1 MTLYIIL
8 IFSAICVGMAISVKA
23 FGTGGKRKR
32 IFQDIYF
39 SIEEVDGIGVLY
51 TKTGEYSAVL
61 KMENPVQKYS
71 ANIEAYYEFTHLFAA
86 LAQTLGEGYALHKQ
100 DVFVRKAFKEENGGN
115 HEFLSESYFR
125 YFNGRPFTDSVCYL
139 TITQENKKSRL
150 MSFDNKKWRDFLVK
164 IRKVHDQLRDA
175 GVKSR
180 FLGKT
185 EQWPKNL
192 NGREYNGMNAMML
205 LLHCEKEG
213 YKIPRFCTFDRI
225 QQFNKTGKKDEEQ
238 KPRVSVL
245 KGEHSFPVMLTT
257 FTVVNKETKEHIKW
271 EDYKL
276 LSQEERE
283 KYNVYPKLQT
293 YHVFNVAQTNLKE
306 VRPEFW
312 EKLEQEYSM
321 PKVEKDEQFAF
332 EPVDRMI
339 ADNRWICPIKP
350 MFGDSAYFSISKNE
364 IVMPEKRQFKDG
376 ESFYSNLFH
385 EMGHSTGAEGQLD
398 RIKPATFGS
407 AEYAR
412 EELVAELTAALTAQ
426 RYGMTKHLKGDS
438 AAYLKSWLDSLKESP
453 QFIKTTLLDVKKA
466 TSMLTQHI
474 DKIAMEIDQ
483 EKKAEQENGQGKSYL
498 SIDDGDHAVLAYN
511 GSAVYIQHHEKE
523 DSVKIA
529 VPTSNGLEVKLSVP
543 YDHGKDLDTN
553 YQEAFA
559 QYKSLT
565 EPSQSKENVYYAS
578 IAYLQSTDDTSEL
591 DKLKEKGD
599 YQGLLTLAKEYYDG
613 NGMDEEQTYRK
624 PCQNRGDD
632 LLIEDKDFAVV
643 YNGSVGGTYEVFLKH
658 TEQEVRDHITR
669 YGIGRASEDVKAVAR
684 EMTAEEF
691 SELAQ
696 RKMPI
701 FQMPNGGL
709 LNLQYNKDKDSLDVG
724 TVTNAGLSVKH
735 TFPFSHNHSMD
746 ANISSAYEQ
755 LLDMEEYQKEE
766 VQEEHVAKSAFR
778 R

>member
-1 MTLYIIL
+1 MEQKINEKPTAEQKALDL
-8 IFSAICVGMAISVKA
+8 FSEMMIAKIESLS
-23 FGTGGKRKR
+23 GK
-32 IFQDIYF
+32 
-39 SIEEVDGIGVLY
+39 DGW
-51 TKTGEYSAVL
+51 K
-61 KMENPVQKYS
+61 KPW
-71 ANIEAYYEFTHLFAA
+71 FTEGA
-86 LAQTLGEGYALHKQ
+86 L
-100 DVFVRKAFKEENGGN
+100 
-115 HEFLSESYFR
+115 
-125 YFNGRPFTDSVCYL
+125 
-139 TITQENKKSRL
+139 
-150 MSFDNKKWRDFLVK
+150 
-164 IRKVHDQLRDA
+164 
-175 GVKSR
+175 
-180 FLGKT
+180 
-185 EQWPKNL
+185 QWPKNL
-192 NGREYNGMNAMML
+192 NGREYNGMNAFLL

-225 QQFNKTGKKDEEQ
+225 QQFNKSGSRDKEA

-257 FTVVNKETKEHIKW
+257 FTVVDKETKERIKW

-276 LSQEERE
+276 LSQEQRE

-306 VRPEFW
+306 VRPELW

-321 PKVEKDEQFAF
+321 PKVDRSEAF

-339 ADNRWICPIKP
+339 TDNRWICPIKP
-350 MFGDSAYFSISKNE
+350 MYGDSAYYSISKNE
-364 IVMPEKRQFKDG
+364 IVVPEKGQFKDG

-385 EMGHSTGAEGQLD
+385 EMGHSTGAENQLD
-398 RIKPATFGS
+398 RLKPTTFGS

-426 RYGMTKHLKGDS
+426 RYGMSKHLKDDT
-438 AAYLKSWLDSLKESP
+438 AAYLKAWLDSLKESP
-453 QFIKTTLLDVKKA
+453 QYIKTVLLDVKKA
-466 TSMLTQHI
+466 SSMLTQR
-474 DKIAMEIDQ
+474 IDQ
-483 EKKAEQENGQGKSYL
+483 IALEIEEEKKAEQTENIG
-498 SIDDGDHAVLAYN
+498 N
-511 GSAVYIQHHEKE
+511 EEKE
-523 DSVKIA
+523 
-529 VPTSNGLEVKLSVP
+529 
-543 YDHGKDLDTN
+543 
-553 YQEAFA
+553 
-559 QYKSLT
+559 T
-565 EPSQSKENVYYAS
+565 ENKNAGQVYYAS
-578 IAYLQSTDDTSEL
+578 VAYLQSSDDTAEL

-599 YQGLLTLAKEYYDG
+599 YEGLLTLAKEYYDG

-709 LNLQYNKDKDSLDVG
+709 LNLQYDKEKDCLDVG
-724 TVTNAGLSVKH
+724 TVTNAGLTVKH
-735 TFPFSHNHSMD
+735 SFPFSHDHSLD

-766 VQEEHVAKSAFR
+766 QANDVGQQEERVAKSAFHR
-778 R
+778 

>member
-1 MTLYIIL
+1 MGKPYAKEGP
-8 IFSAICVGMAISVKA
+8 SAEDKA
-23 FGTGGKRKR
+23 L
-32 IFQDIYF
+32 D
-39 SIEEVDGIGVLY
+39 
-51 TKTGEYSAVL
+51 
-61 KMENPVQKYS
+61 
-71 ANIEAYYEFTHLFAA
+71 LFADMMIERIQSLSGKDGWKKPWFTEGA
-86 LAQTLGEGYALHKQ
+86 L
-100 DVFVRKAFKEENGGN
+100 
-115 HEFLSESYFR
+115 
-125 YFNGRPFTDSVCYL
+125 
-139 TITQENKKSRL
+139 
-150 MSFDNKKWRDFLVK
+150 
-164 IRKVHDQLRDA
+164 
-175 GVKSR
+175 
-180 FLGKT
+180 
-185 EQWPKNL
+185 QWPKNL

-412 EELVAELTAALTAQ
+412 EELVAELPAALTAQ

-466 TSMLTQHI
+466 TSILTQHI

-483 EKKAEQENGQGKSYL
+483 EKKAEQ
-498 SIDDGDHAVLAYN
+498 
-511 GSAVYIQHHEKE
+511 
-523 DSVKIA
+523 
-529 VPTSNGLEVKLSVP
+529 
-543 YDHGKDLDTN
+543 
-553 YQEAFA
+553 
-559 QYKSLT
+559 
-565 EPSQSKENVYYAS
+565 KENVGNEEKMEGSKDAGQVYYAS
-578 IAYLQSTDDTSEL
+578 VAYLQSTDDTSEL
-591 DKLKEKGD
+591 DKLKDRGD
-599 YQGLLTLAKEYYDG
+599 YDGLLKLAKDYYDG

>member
-1 MTLYIIL
+1 MIERIQSLSGKDGWKKPWFTEGTL
-8 IFSAICVGMAISVKA
+8 
-23 FGTGGKRKR
+23 
-32 IFQDIYF
+32 
-39 SIEEVDGIGVLY
+39 
-51 TKTGEYSAVL
+51 
-61 KMENPVQKYS
+61 
-71 ANIEAYYEFTHLFAA
+71 
-86 LAQTLGEGYALHKQ
+86 
-100 DVFVRKAFKEENGGN
+100 
-115 HEFLSESYFR
+115 
-125 YFNGRPFTDSVCYL
+125 
-139 TITQENKKSRL
+139 
-150 MSFDNKKWRDFLVK
+150 
-164 IRKVHDQLRDA
+164 
-175 GVKSR
+175 
-180 FLGKT
+180 
-185 EQWPKNL
+185 QWPKNL
-192 NGREYNGMNAMML
+192 NGREYNGMNAFML

-225 QQFNKTGKKDEEQ
+225 QLFNKAGKKDEEQ

-332 EPVDRMI
+332 EPMDRMI

-483 EKKAEQENGQGKSYL
+483 EKKAEQ
-498 SIDDGDHAVLAYN
+498 
-511 GSAVYIQHHEKE
+511 
-523 DSVKIA
+523 
-529 VPTSNGLEVKLSVP
+529 
-543 YDHGKDLDTN
+543 
-553 YQEAFA
+553 
-559 QYKSLT
+559 
-565 EPSQSKENVYYAS
+565 KENVGNEEKMEGSKDAGQVYYAS
-578 IAYLQSTDDTSEL
+578 VAYLQSTDDTSEL
-591 DKLKEKGD
+591 DKLKDRGD
-599 YQGLLTLAKEYYDG
+599 YDGLLKLAKDYYDG

-632 LLIEDKDFAVV
+632 LLIEDKDCAVV

-724 TVTNAGLSVKH
+724 TVINAGLSVKH
-735 TFPFSHNHSMD
+735 SFPFSHDHSLD

>member
-1 MTLYIIL
+1 MTMGKPYAKEGQ
-8 IFSAICVGMAISVKA
+8 SAEDKA
-23 FGTGGKRKR
+23 L
-32 IFQDIYF
+32 D
-39 SIEEVDGIGVLY
+39 
-51 TKTGEYSAVL
+51 
-61 KMENPVQKYS
+61 
-71 ANIEAYYEFTHLFAA
+71 LFADMMIERIQSLSGKDGWKKPWFTEGA
-86 LAQTLGEGYALHKQ
+86 L
-100 DVFVRKAFKEENGGN
+100 
-115 HEFLSESYFR
+115 
-125 YFNGRPFTDSVCYL
+125 
-139 TITQENKKSRL
+139 
-150 MSFDNKKWRDFLVK
+150 
-164 IRKVHDQLRDA
+164 
-175 GVKSR
+175 
-180 FLGKT
+180 
-185 EQWPKNL
+185 QWPKNL
-192 NGREYNGMNAMML
+192 NGREYNGMNAFML

-225 QQFNKTGKKDEEQ
+225 QLFNKAGKKDEEQ

-271 EDYKL
+271 EDYKQ

-332 EPVDRMI
+332 EPMDRMI

-483 EKKAEQENGQGKSYL
+483 EKKAEQ
-498 SIDDGDHAVLAYN
+498 
-511 GSAVYIQHHEKE
+511 
-523 DSVKIA
+523 
-529 VPTSNGLEVKLSVP
+529 
-543 YDHGKDLDTN
+543 
-553 YQEAFA
+553 
-559 QYKSLT
+559 
-565 EPSQSKENVYYAS
+565 KENDGNEEKMEGSKDAGQVYYAS
-578 IAYLQSTDDTSEL
+578 VAYLQSTDDTSEL
-591 DKLKEKGD
+591 DKLKDRGD
-599 YQGLLTLAKEYYDG
+599 YDGLLKLAKDYYDG

-658 TEQEVRDHITR
+658 TEQEIRDHITR

-701 FQMPNGGL
+701 FQMPNGGM

-735 TFPFSHNHSMD
+735 SFPFSHDHSMD

-755 LLDMEEYQKEE
+755 LLDMEEYQKED

>member
-1 MTLYIIL
+1 MGNKNHEGP
-8 IFSAICVGMAISVKA
+8 SAEDK
-23 FGTGGKRKR
+23 
-32 IFQDIYF
+32 
-39 SIEEVDGIGVLY
+39 
-51 TKTGEYSAVL
+51 
-61 KMENPVQKYS
+61 
-71 ANIEAYYEFTHLFAA
+71 A
-86 LAQTLGEGYALHKQ
+86 LALFSEMMISKIESLRSKDGWKKPWFTEGAL
-100 DVFVRKAFKEENGGN
+100 
-115 HEFLSESYFR
+115 
-125 YFNGRPFTDSVCYL
+125 
-139 TITQENKKSRL
+139 
-150 MSFDNKKWRDFLVK
+150 
-164 IRKVHDQLRDA
+164 
-175 GVKSR
+175 
-180 FLGKT
+180 
-185 EQWPKNL
+185 QWPKNL
-192 NGREYNGMNAMML
+192 NGREYNGMNAFLL

-225 QQFNKTGKKDEEQ
+225 QQFNRTGSKDKEA

-257 FTVVNKETKEHIKW
+257 FTVVDKETKERIKW

-276 LSQEERE
+276 LSQEQRE

-306 VRPEFW
+306 VRPELW

-321 PKVEKDEQFAF
+321 PKVDKSGAFSF

-350 MFGDSAYFSISKNE
+350 VYGDSAYYSISKNE
-364 IVMPEKRQFKDG
+364 IVVPEKGQFKDG
-376 ESFYSNLFH
+376 ESFYSNLYH
-385 EMGHSTGAEGQLD
+385 EMGHSTGAENQLD
-398 RIKPATFGS
+398 RIKPTTFGS

-426 RYGMTKHLKGDS
+426 RYGMSKHLKDDT
-438 AAYLKSWLDSLKESP
+438 AAYLKAWLDSLKESP
-453 QFIKTTLLDVKKA
+453 QYIKTVLLDVKKA

-483 EKKAEQENGQGKSYL
+483 EKKAEQ
-498 SIDDGDHAVLAYN
+498 
-511 GSAVYIQHHEKE
+511 
-523 DSVKIA
+523 
-529 VPTSNGLEVKLSVP
+529 
-543 YDHGKDLDTN
+543 
-553 YQEAFA
+553 
-559 QYKSLT
+559 
-565 EPSQSKENVYYAS
+565 KENVGNEEKMEGSKDAGQVYYAS
-578 IAYLQSTDDTSEL
+578 VAYLQSTDDTSEL
-591 DKLKEKGD
+591 DKLKDRGD
-599 YQGLLTLAKEYYDG
+599 YDGLLKLAKDYYDG

-684 EMTAEEF
+684 EMVAEEF
-691 SELAQ
+691 SELAH

-701 FQMPNGGL
+701 FQMPNGSL
-709 LNLQYNKDKDSLDVG
+709 LNLQYDKEKDSLDVG

-735 TFPFSHNHSMD
+735 SFPFSHDHSMD

-766 VQEEHVAKSAFR
+766 LQEEHVAKSAFR

>member
-1 MTLYIIL
+1 M
-8 IFSAICVGMAISVKA
+8 GNK
-23 FGTGGKRKR
+23 
-32 IFQDIYF
+32 
-39 SIEEVDGIGVLY
+39 
-51 TKTGEYSAVL
+51 
-61 KMENPVQKYS
+61 
-71 ANIEAYYEFTHLFAA
+71 
-86 LAQTLGEGYALHKQ
+86 
-100 DVFVRKAFKEENGGN
+100 N
-115 HEFLSESYFR
+115 HEGSSAEDKALDLFSEMMITKIESLR
-125 YFNGRPFTDSVCYL
+125 SKDGWKKPWFTEGAL
-139 TITQENKKSRL
+139 
-150 MSFDNKKWRDFLVK
+150 
-164 IRKVHDQLRDA
+164 
-175 GVKSR
+175 
-180 FLGKT
+180 
-185 EQWPKNL
+185 QWPKNL
-192 NGREYNGMNAMML
+192 NGREYNGMNAFLL

-213 YKIPRFCTFDRI
+213 YRIPRFCTFDRI
-225 QQFNKTGKKDEEQ
+225 QQFNKPGSRDKEA

-257 FTVVNKETKEHIKW
+257 FTVVDKETKERIKW

-276 LSQEERE
+276 LSQEQRE

-306 VRPEFW
+306 VRPELW

-321 PKVEKDEQFAF
+321 PKVDRSEAF

-339 ADNRWICPIKP
+339 TDNRWICPIKP
-350 MFGDSAYFSISKNE
+350 MYGDSAYYSISKNE
-364 IVMPEKRQFKDG
+364 IVVPEKGQFKDG

-385 EMGHSTGAEGQLD
+385 EMGHSTGAENQLD
-398 RIKPATFGS
+398 RLKPTTFGS

-426 RYGMTKHLKGDS
+426 RYGMSKHLKDDT
-438 AAYLKSWLDSLKESP
+438 AAYLKAWLDSLKESP
-453 QFIKTTLLDVKKA
+453 QYIKTVLLDVKKA
-466 TSMLTQHI
+466 SSMLTQR
-474 DKIAMEIDQ
+474 IDQ
-483 EKKAEQENGQGKSYL
+483 IALEIEEEKKAEQTENIGNEEKKTENKNAGQ
-498 SIDDGDHAVLAYN
+498 
-511 GSAVYIQHHEKE
+511 
-523 DSVKIA
+523 
-529 VPTSNGLEVKLSVP
+529 
-543 YDHGKDLDTN
+543 
-553 YQEAFA
+553 
-559 QYKSLT
+559 
-565 EPSQSKENVYYAS
+565 VYYAS
-578 IAYLQSTDDTSEL
+578 VAYLQTSDDTAEL

-599 YQGLLTLAKEYYDG
+599 YEGLLTLAKEYYDG

-684 EMTAEEF
+684 DMVAEEF

-709 LNLQYNKDKDSLDVG
+709 LNLQYDKEKDCLDVG

-735 TFPFSHNHSMD
+735 SFPFSHDHTLD
-746 ANISSAYEQ
+746 ANICSAYEQ

-766 VQEEHVAKSAFR
+766 QANDVGQQEERVAKSAFHR
-778 R
+778 

>member
-1 MTLYIIL
+1 MEQKINEKPTAEQKALDL
-8 IFSAICVGMAISVKA
+8 FSEMMIAKIESLSKKDGWKKPW
-23 FGTGGKRKR
+23 FTEGT
-32 IFQDIYF
+32 
-39 SIEEVDGIGVLY
+39 
-51 TKTGEYSAVL
+51 
-61 KMENPVQKYS
+61 M
-71 ANIEAYYEFTHLFAA
+71 
-86 LAQTLGEGYALHKQ
+86 
-100 DVFVRKAFKEENGGN
+100 
-115 HEFLSESYFR
+115 
-125 YFNGRPFTDSVCYL
+125 
-139 TITQENKKSRL
+139 
-150 MSFDNKKWRDFLVK
+150 
-164 IRKVHDQLRDA
+164 
-175 GVKSR
+175 
-180 FLGKT
+180 
-185 EQWPKNL
+185 QWPKNL
-192 NGREYNGMNAMML
+192 NGREYNGMNAFLL

-225 QQFNKTGKKDEEQ
+225 QQFNKPGSRDKEA

-257 FTVVNKETKEHIKW
+257 FTVVDKETKEHIKW

-276 LSQEERE
+276 LSQEQRE

-306 VRPEFW
+306 VRPELW

-321 PKVEKDEQFAF
+321 PKVDRSEAF

-339 ADNRWICPIKP
+339 TDNRWICPIKP
-350 MFGDSAYFSISKNE
+350 MYGDSAYYSISKDE
-364 IVMPEKRQFKDG
+364 IVVPEKGQFKDG

-385 EMGHSTGAEGQLD
+385 EMGHSTGAENQLD
-398 RIKPATFGS
+398 RLKPTTFGS

-426 RYGMTKHLKGDS
+426 RYGMSKHLKDDT
-438 AAYLKSWLDSLKESP
+438 AAYLKAWLDSLKESP
-453 QFIKTTLLDVKKA
+453 QYIKTVLLDVKKA
-466 TSMLTQHI
+466 SSMLTQR
-474 DKIAMEIDQ
+474 IDQ
-483 EKKAEQENGQGKSYL
+483 IALEIEEEKKAEQTENIG
-498 SIDDGDHAVLAYN
+498 N
-511 GSAVYIQHHEKE
+511 EEKE
-523 DSVKIA
+523 
-529 VPTSNGLEVKLSVP
+529 
-543 YDHGKDLDTN
+543 
-553 YQEAFA
+553 
-559 QYKSLT
+559 T
-565 EPSQSKENVYYAS
+565 ENKNAGQVYYAS
-578 IAYLQSTDDTSEL
+578 VAYLQTSDDTAEL

-599 YQGLLTLAKEYYDG
+599 YEGLLTLAKEYYDG

-684 EMTAEEF
+684 DMVAEEF

-709 LNLQYNKDKDSLDVG
+709 LNLQYDKEKDCLDVG
-724 TVTNAGLSVKH
+724 TVTNAGLTVKH
-735 TFPFSHNHSMD
+735 SFPFSHDHSLD

-766 VQEEHVAKSAFR
+766 QANDVGQQEERVAKSAFHR
-778 R
+778 

>member
-1 MTLYIIL
+1 MVKPYAKEGQ
-8 IFSAICVGMAISVKA
+8 SAEDKA
-23 FGTGGKRKR
+23 L
-32 IFQDIYF
+32 D
-39 SIEEVDGIGVLY
+39 
-51 TKTGEYSAVL
+51 
-61 KMENPVQKYS
+61 
-71 ANIEAYYEFTHLFAA
+71 LFADMMIERIQS
-86 LAQTLGEGYALHKQ
+86 LSGKDGWKKPWFTEGTL
-100 DVFVRKAFKEENGGN
+100 
-115 HEFLSESYFR
+115 
-125 YFNGRPFTDSVCYL
+125 
-139 TITQENKKSRL
+139 
-150 MSFDNKKWRDFLVK
+150 
-164 IRKVHDQLRDA
+164 
-175 GVKSR
+175 
-180 FLGKT
+180 
-185 EQWPKNL
+185 QWPKNL

-293 YHVFNVAQTNLKE
+293 YHVFNVSQTNLKE

-483 EKKAEQENGQGKSYL
+483 EKKAEQTENVGNEEKMEGSKDAGQ
-498 SIDDGDHAVLAYN
+498 
-511 GSAVYIQHHEKE
+511 
-523 DSVKIA
+523 
-529 VPTSNGLEVKLSVP
+529 
-543 YDHGKDLDTN
+543 
-553 YQEAFA
+553 
-559 QYKSLT
+559 
-565 EPSQSKENVYYAS
+565 VYYAS
-578 IAYLQSTDDTSEL
+578 VAYLQSTDDTSEL
-591 DKLKEKGD
+591 DKLKDRGD
-599 YQGLLTLAKEYYDG
+599 YDGLLKLAKDYYDG
-613 NGMDEEQTYRK
+613 NGMDEKQTYRK

-658 TEQEVRDHITR
+658 TEQEIRDHITR

-735 TFPFSHNHSMD
+735 SFPFSHDHSMD

>member
-1 MTLYIIL
+1 MT
-8 IFSAICVGMAISVKA
+8 M
-23 FGTGGKRKR
+23 GKP
-32 IFQDIYF
+32 
-39 SIEEVDGIGVLY
+39 Y
-51 TKTGEYSAVL
+51 TKEGPSAEDKAL
-61 KMENPVQKYS
+61 D
-71 ANIEAYYEFTHLFAA
+71 LFADMMIERIQSLSGKDGWKKPWFTEGA
-86 LAQTLGEGYALHKQ
+86 L
-100 DVFVRKAFKEENGGN
+100 
-115 HEFLSESYFR
+115 
-125 YFNGRPFTDSVCYL
+125 
-139 TITQENKKSRL
+139 
-150 MSFDNKKWRDFLVK
+150 
-164 IRKVHDQLRDA
+164 
-175 GVKSR
+175 
-180 FLGKT
+180 
-185 EQWPKNL
+185 QWPKNL

-483 EKKAEQENGQGKSYL
+483 EKKAEQTENVGNEEKMEGSKDAGQ
-498 SIDDGDHAVLAYN
+498 
-511 GSAVYIQHHEKE
+511 
-523 DSVKIA
+523 
-529 VPTSNGLEVKLSVP
+529 
-543 YDHGKDLDTN
+543 
-553 YQEAFA
+553 
-559 QYKSLT
+559 
-565 EPSQSKENVYYAS
+565 VYYAS
-578 IAYLQSTDDTSEL
+578 VAYLQSTDDTSEL

>member
-1 MTLYIIL
+1 MTMGKPYAKEGP
-8 IFSAICVGMAISVKA
+8 SAEDKA
-23 FGTGGKRKR
+23 L
-32 IFQDIYF
+32 D
-39 SIEEVDGIGVLY
+39 
-51 TKTGEYSAVL
+51 
-61 KMENPVQKYS
+61 
-71 ANIEAYYEFTHLFAA
+71 LFADMMIERIQS
-86 LAQTLGEGYALHKQ
+86 LSGKDGWKKPWFTEGTL
-100 DVFVRKAFKEENGGN
+100 
-115 HEFLSESYFR
+115 
-125 YFNGRPFTDSVCYL
+125 
-139 TITQENKKSRL
+139 
-150 MSFDNKKWRDFLVK
+150 
-164 IRKVHDQLRDA
+164 
-175 GVKSR
+175 
-180 FLGKT
+180 
-185 EQWPKNL
+185 QWPKNL
-192 NGREYNGMNAMML
+192 NGREYNGMNAFML

-225 QQFNKTGKKDEEQ
+225 QMFNKAGKKDEEQ

-483 EKKAEQENGQGKSYL
+483 EKKAEQKENVGKEENMEGSM
-498 SIDDGDHAVLAYN
+498 DDGR
-511 GSAVYIQHHEKE
+511 
-523 DSVKIA
+523 
-529 VPTSNGLEVKLSVP
+529 
-543 YDHGKDLDTN
+543 
-553 YQEAFA
+553 
-559 QYKSLT
+559 
-565 EPSQSKENVYYAS
+565 VYYAS
-578 IAYLQSTDDTSEL
+578 VAYLQSTDDTSEL
-591 DKLKEKGD
+591 DKLKDRGD
-599 YQGLLTLAKEYYDG
+599 YDGLLKLAKDYYDG
-613 NGMDEEQTYRK
+613 NGMDEEHTYRK

-684 EMTAEEF
+684 DMTAEEF

-735 TFPFSHNHSMD
+735 SFPFSHDHSMD

-755 LLDMEEYQKEE
+755 LLDMEEYQKED

>member
-1 MTLYIIL
+1 MGKPYAKEGP
-8 IFSAICVGMAISVKA
+8 SAEDKA
-23 FGTGGKRKR
+23 L
-32 IFQDIYF
+32 D
-39 SIEEVDGIGVLY
+39 
-51 TKTGEYSAVL
+51 
-61 KMENPVQKYS
+61 
-71 ANIEAYYEFTHLFAA
+71 LFADMMIERIQS
-86 LAQTLGEGYALHKQ
+86 LSGKDGWRKPWFTEGTL
-100 DVFVRKAFKEENGGN
+100 
-115 HEFLSESYFR
+115 
-125 YFNGRPFTDSVCYL
+125 
-139 TITQENKKSRL
+139 
-150 MSFDNKKWRDFLVK
+150 
-164 IRKVHDQLRDA
+164 
-175 GVKSR
+175 
-180 FLGKT
+180 
-185 EQWPKNL
+185 QWPKNL

-225 QQFNKTGKKDEEQ
+225 QLFNKAGKKDEEQ

-293 YHVFNVAQTNLKE
+293 YHVFNVEQTNLKE

-483 EKKAEQENGQGKSYL
+483 EKKAEQKENVGKEENMEGSM
-498 SIDDGDHAVLAYN
+498 DDGR
-511 GSAVYIQHHEKE
+511 
-523 DSVKIA
+523 
-529 VPTSNGLEVKLSVP
+529 
-543 YDHGKDLDTN
+543 
-553 YQEAFA
+553 
-559 QYKSLT
+559 
-565 EPSQSKENVYYAS
+565 VYYAS
-578 IAYLQSTDDTSEL
+578 VAYLQSTDDTSEL

-599 YQGLLTLAKEYYDG
+599 YNGLLTLAKDYYDG

-643 YNGSVGGTYEVFLKH
+643 YNGSVGGTYEIFLKH

-696 RKMPI
+696 RKKPI

-724 TVTNAGLSVKH
+724 TVTNTGLSVKH
-735 TFPFSHNHSMD
+735 SFPFSHDHSLD

-755 LLDMEEYQKEE
+755 LLDMDKYQKEE
-766 VQEEHVAKSAFR
+766 VQEEHIAKSAFR

>member
-1 MTLYIIL
+1 MTMGKPYAKEGP
-8 IFSAICVGMAISVKA
+8 SAEDKA
-23 FGTGGKRKR
+23 L
-32 IFQDIYF
+32 D
-39 SIEEVDGIGVLY
+39 
-51 TKTGEYSAVL
+51 
-61 KMENPVQKYS
+61 
-71 ANIEAYYEFTHLFAA
+71 LFADMMIERIQS
-86 LAQTLGEGYALHKQ
+86 LSGKDGWKKPWFTEGTL
-100 DVFVRKAFKEENGGN
+100 
-115 HEFLSESYFR
+115 
-125 YFNGRPFTDSVCYL
+125 
-139 TITQENKKSRL
+139 
-150 MSFDNKKWRDFLVK
+150 
-164 IRKVHDQLRDA
+164 
-175 GVKSR
+175 
-180 FLGKT
+180 
-185 EQWPKNL
+185 QWPKNL
-192 NGREYNGMNAMML
+192 NGREYNGMNAFML

-225 QQFNKTGKKDEEQ
+225 QLFNKAGKKDEEQ

-332 EPVDRMI
+332 EPMDRMI

-483 EKKAEQENGQGKSYL
+483 EKKAEQ
-498 SIDDGDHAVLAYN
+498 
-511 GSAVYIQHHEKE
+511 
-523 DSVKIA
+523 
-529 VPTSNGLEVKLSVP
+529 
-543 YDHGKDLDTN
+543 
-553 YQEAFA
+553 
-559 QYKSLT
+559 
-565 EPSQSKENVYYAS
+565 KENVGNEEKMEGSKDAGQVYYAS
-578 IAYLQSTDDTSEL
+578 VAYLQSTDDTSEL
-591 DKLKEKGD
+591 DKLKDRGD
-599 YQGLLTLAKEYYDG
+599 YDGLLKLAKDYYDG

-632 LLIEDKDFAVV
+632 LLIEDKDCAVV

-735 TFPFSHNHSMD
+735 SFPFSHDHSMD